1 MLQSYVPIFPTLV
14 LGPPNDSHLYT
25 FGKIAFSPVELQGAS
40 SLASSQCF

>member
-1 MLQSYVPIFPTLV
+1 MLQSYVPIFPTSV
-14 LGPPNDSHLYT
+14 LGPPNGHLYT